1 MPPELP
7 KTYTARDVEDAIYA
21 AWERS
26 GVFNPDRL
34 PRRGKPFSMALP
46 PPNATGVL
54 HIGHAVMLGIQDLVA
69 RFQRMRGRR
78 VLWLPGTDHA
88 AIATQAVVEK
98 LLAKEGTTRQQ
109 LGREAFLARVHA
121 FVRDSQGR
129 IRTQMR
135 TLGVSC
141 DWSRERY
148 TLDAG
153 LSRAVST
160 AFVRLY
166 EQGLIYRGY
175 RIVHWCPRC
184 QSTLSDDEVLYREE
198 QGTFYYLKYGPVVI
212 GTARPETKFLDKT
225 IVVHPEDPRYRHLVG
240 QELDV
245 EWIEGK
251 VKANV
256 IADEVVQKEF
266 GTGAMTIT
274 PAHSFEDFDLAQKYH
289 LPVVQIIDE
298 RGNLTS
304 AAGSFSGRNA
314 HAARA
319 DIVAKLQSKG
329 LVDRVDETYV
339 HNLSVCYRCGT
350 PVEPLPSQQW
360 FVNVNSKFKIQKS
373 KLRYPRR
380 EASLKELAS
389 WAVQSG
395 AVQIIPERFSKTYFH
410 WMDHLRDWCIS
421 RQIWFG
427 HRVPVYYCKREIPN
441 PKSQIPNKSQISPY
455 GGSPEGRQNS
465 NIDSKFEIRNSQLN
479 VCPPIVSVAKPN
491 QCPQCGN
498 TKLEQD
504 PDTLDTWFSSDPWT
518 FSTLGWPTQTK
529 DLKTY
534 HPTDLMETGYDI
546 LFFWVARMVLMS
558 TALVGEVPF
567 RTVYLHG
574 LVRDKDGRKMSKS
587 RPETAIDPLDM
598 VKQYGADAVRL
609 SLVIGSTPGNDVRL
623 WEDKIASYRNFVN
636 KLFNIARFI
645 SLTVG
650 ELREVK
656 LPPRPKTLAD
666 RWILA
671 RLNALTKR
679 VTAGLEAYEFSMVG
693 EALYEFTWN
702 ELADWY
708 LEISK
713 VKSQK
718 SKATDRILAYILQQL
733 LKLWH
738 PFTPFV
744 TEHLWSRFGAKK
756 PLLVQPWPRA
766 FGVRRPV
773 TDFDLVRQVVTTI
786 RTLRSQSKVDP
797 AKRVSVLLS
806 AGRYTILLRKQA
818 AVIAALARCDLT
830 IERTLAKPAK
840 SASSVVEGISVFL
853 PLAELLDV
861 GAERTRLTKELTEAD
876 AYLKQLERKLENTT
890 FTSRAPAAVVQADR
904 DKLAA
909 QKIKVAKLKEQVVA
923 ISSPSS

>member
-1 MPPELP
+1 MPQELP
-7 KTYTARDVEDAIYA
+7 KTYNSREVEDTIYA

-26 GVFNPDRL
+26 GMFNPDEL
-34 PRRGKPFSMALP
+34 PRRGRPFSIALP
-46 PPNATGVL
+46 PPNATGQL

-98 LLAKEGTTRQQ
+98 ALAKEGKTRQQ
-109 LGREAFLARVHA
+109 LGREAFLDRVHT
-121 FVRDSQGR
+121 FVHESQGR

-148 TLDAG
+148 TLDDG
-153 LSRAVST
+153 LSRAVKT

-166 EQGLIYRGY
+166 EQGLIYRGF

-198 QGTFYYLKYGPVVI
+198 KTAFYYLKYGPVVI

-225 IVVHPEDPRYRHLVG
+225 VVVHPDDARYRNLVG
-240 QELDV
+240 QELEV

-256 IADEVVQKEF
+256 IADTMAQKDF

-298 RGNLTS
+298 HGDLTA
-304 AAGSFSGRNA
+304 AAGSFAGRNA

-319 DIVAKLQSKG
+319 DIIAKLQSKG
-329 LVDRVDETYV
+329 LVERIDETYV

-350 PVEPLPSQQW
+350 TVEPLPSQQW
-360 FVNVNSKFKIQKS
+360 FINVNQKFRVPTGELKYSK
-373 KLRYPRR
+373 R

-389 WAVQSG
+389 WAARSEEVR
-395 AVQIIPERFSKTYFH
+395 IIPARFTKIYFH
-410 WMDHLRDWCIS
+410 WIDNLRDWCIS
-421 RQIWFG
+421 RQLWFG
-427 HRVPVYYCKREIPN
+427 HRIPVWYCTARVDEPFNETAAKTCGQTIVAVDPPTAC
-441 PKSQIPNKSQISPY
+441 PKC
-455 GGSPEGRQNS
+455 GRAQ
-465 NIDSKFEIRNSQLN
+465 
-479 VCPPIVSVAKPN
+479 
-491 QCPQCGN
+491 
-498 TKLEQD
+498 LEQD
-504 PDTLDTWFSSDPWT
+504 PDTLDTWFSSGLWT
-518 FSTLGWPTQTK
+518 FSTLGWPKQTK
-529 DLKTY
+529 DLKTF
-534 HPTDLMETGYDI
+534 HPTNLLETGYDI

-558 TALVGEVPF
+558 TALLGEVPF

-574 LVRDKDGRKMSKS
+574 LVRDKDGHKMSKS

-598 VKQYGADAVRL
+598 VQKYGADAVRL

-645 SLTVG
+645 SLSVD

-656 LPPRPKTLAD
+656 LSPRPKTLAD
-666 RWILA
+666 RWIL
-671 RLNALTKR
+671 RQLHTLTRR
-679 VTAGLEAYEFSMVG
+679 VTTGIEAYEFSAVG

-708 LEISK
+708 LEIAK
-713 VKSQK
+713 VEGNKDQML
-718 SKATDRILAYILQQL
+718 RYLLQQL

-744 TEHLWSRFGAKK
+744 TEHLWSRFGAKQ

-766 FGVRRPV
+766 LGTRAPV
-773 TDFDLVRQVVTTI
+773 KDFDLVRRVVSTI

-797 AKRVSVLLS
+797 AKRVSVLLA
-806 AGRYTILLRKQA
+806 AGRHAPLLRKQA
-818 AVIAALARCDLT
+818 AVISALARADLT
-830 IERTLAKPAK
+830 VERSLAKPAQA
-840 SASSVVEGISVFL
+840 SSSVVEGVSVFL

-861 GAERTRLTKELTEAD
+861 GAERARLTQELAEAE
-876 AYLKQLERKLENTT
+876 AYLQLLERKLENTT

-904 DKLAA
+904 EKLVA
-909 QKIKVAKLKEQVVA
+909 QKIKVAKLKEQLA
-923 ISSPSS
+923 SLGSS